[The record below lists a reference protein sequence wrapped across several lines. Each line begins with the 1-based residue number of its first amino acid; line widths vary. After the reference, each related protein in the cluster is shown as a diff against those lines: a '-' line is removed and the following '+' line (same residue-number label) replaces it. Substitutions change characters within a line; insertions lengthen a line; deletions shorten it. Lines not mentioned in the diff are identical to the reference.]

1 MNIPPCFV
9 LIVLS
14 IWSLPAAPIIS
25 EFMASN
31 SGTINDEDGDS
42 SDWIEIHNP
51 DASPVD
57 LDGYRLTDD
66 AGLPTL
72 WTFPAVTLAAGDYLI
87 VFASGKDRAVS
98 GSELHTNF
106 KLSASFGDLALA
118 DASGTILTSF
128 TYAAQDEDISY
139 GESQQLIQN
148 QLIGTAAPSI
158 LIPSS
163 AADLASN
170 WTSPSFTPGA
180 PWTTGTAPTSV
191 GYDTSGTSGPGGGAA
206 QDLAPGGTAS
216 QSSTLEGYPASFG
229 IDGLTNNFTHTEDG
243 DPNPTWTLDLG
254 SRGLLSEITLN
265 NRNGCCPQR
274 LRDITVQVIDEDGVT
289 VVFDSGLLNPNNE
302 DDGPGLINIDLIG
315 ATGSEVAGQII
326 KVTRTP
332 DPSSSGNDASVISLS
347 EVQVMGIPNFGF
359 STLISD
365 DIEAEAQGEN
375 ASAFLHIPFNVTD
388 TSVLSSLELQ
398 MRYDA
403 GFVAYLNGTEITRKN
418 APTTPVW
425 NSSATTERDNLDV
438 FEFEITD
445 LNSDLG
451 LLTNGNNVL
460 AIHML
465 NSSASDVDFLATPRL
480 IAGQTNTNGAGF
492 LVTPTPGTVNDSAW
506 YLDKV
511 ADTSFDIDRGYYDT
525 PFSLNITTLT
535 PGTTIRYTTDG
546 TPPSETNGTLYT
558 GPISISETTVVR
570 ALAYKTTF
578 RSTDIDTHTYLFRD
592 DIIAS
597 SVMDTAITQDAT
609 YGPQMRDALTDLP
622 AISLSF
628 TGGIDR
634 IEKAVAVELIGFE
647 NGDLQVDAGME
658 RYGNYVT
665 NFDKRNIRLNFRSSY
680 GPKNLNYPLFE
691 GHEHNFCPVG
701 QFDSLDL
708 RTGSHDMV
716 S

>member
-229 IDGLTNNFTHTEDG
+229 IDGLTNNFTHTENG

-511 ADTSFDIDRGYYDT
+511 ADTSFDINRGYYDT

-535 PGTTIRYTTDG
+535 PDANIRYTTDG
-546 TPPSETNGTLYT
+546 TPPSETDGILYS

-570 ALAYKTTF
+570 A
-578 RSTDIDTHTYLFRD
+578 
-592 DIIAS
+592 
-597 SVMDTAITQDAT
+597 
-609 YGPQMRDALTDLP
+609 
-622 AISLSF
+622 
-628 TGGIDR
+628 
-634 IEKAVAVELIGFE
+634 
-647 NGDLQVDAGME
+647 
-658 RYGNYVT
+658 
-665 NFDKRNIRLNFRSSY
+665 
-680 GPKNLNYPLFE
+680 
-691 GHEHNFCPVG
+691 
-701 QFDSLDL
+701 
-708 RTGSHDMV
+708 
-716 S
+716 